1 MTLPNINLNG
11 TAATELLE
19 QQIQVL
25 HNLRA
30 TLTSLAKSTPHGR
43 DYPTSESLEAPI
55 MDEVGVA
62 RMFEGAAQTAKYDAL
77 CRKLQLRASDHVLE
91 IGSGWGGFA
100 CHAVKRYGCR
110 VTTVTIS
117 QAQLKFARERFERE
131 GVSDRVEIRLQDD
144 RTIEGC
150 FDKIVARKECRID
163 DHGGFGAAREE
174 HFARLAKIREIML
187 EVEAI
192 AEHCSDTVNAGLWP
206 RHHGRRI

>member
-43 DYPTSESLEAPI
+43 DYP
-55 MDEVGVA
+55 M
-62 RMFEGAAQTAKYDAL
+62 
-77 CRKLQLRASDHVLE
+77 
-91 IGSGWGGFA
+91 WW
-100 CHAVKRYGCR
+100 
-110 VTTVTIS
+110 
-117 QAQLKFARERFERE
+117 
-131 GVSDRVEIRLQDD
+131 
-144 RTIEGC
+144 
-150 FDKIVARKECRID
+150 RKECRID

>member
-43 DYPTSESLEAPI
+43 DYPT
-55 MDEVGVA
+55 
-62 RMFEGAAQTAKYDAL
+62 
-77 CRKLQLRASDHVLE
+77 
-91 IGSGWGGFA
+91 
-100 CHAVKRYGCR
+100 
-110 VTTVTIS
+110 
-117 QAQLKFARERFERE
+117 
-131 GVSDRVEIRLQDD
+131 
-144 RTIEGC
+144 
-150 FDKIVARKECRID
+150 
-163 DHGGFGAAREE
+163 FGAAREE